1 MEAVTRPP
9 VWIRKINSDQ
19 KETGPQFDFNEVVN
33 EINILRKDVHGLEES
48 NVKTVEQRKQSV
60 DSDVSEGL
68 F

>member
-1 MEAVTRPP
+1 LQ
-9 VWIRKINSDQ
+9 RKINSDQ